1 MSTRRKRRTFTPEF
15 KKQIVDL
22 YRSGKSRKEIIDDY
36 DLSPSAFDKW
46 VQQHSQSGSFK
57 EKDNLTPEQ
66 QELRELRKEN
76 TQLKMENE
84 ILKQAAL
91 IFGRK
96 LEVIKQNKHKYSISA
111 MCQVLGISRSSY
123 YYEAKK
129 KASEADLEKAVI
141 EEFTKSRNNYGTR
154 KLKIELAKRGFIVS
168 RRRIG
173 RIMKKFNL
181 VSNYVQRK
189 YKVHSKGTN
198 QSQIDN
204 VLDRDFDSDEPMKII
219 VTDLTY
225 VNIADKWFYICF
237 IIDLFNREII
247 GYSSGPNKTV
257 DLVHQALATI
267 KEDLHNI
274 EIFHTDRG
282 KEFDN
287 HTIDEFLETF
297 NIDRSLS
304 HKGDPYDNAVAE
316 STYKSLKIEF
326 IYQHTFLS
334 LYELQYHL
342 MDYVNWWNKYRIHGS
357 LNYVSPVDYK
367 QNWLKQQYQKVI

>member
-1 MSTRRKRRTFTPEF
+1 
-15 KKQIVDL
+15 
-22 YRSGKSRKEIIDDY
+22 
-36 DLSPSAFDKW
+36 
-46 VQQHSQSGSFK
+46 
-57 EKDNLTPEQ
+57 
-66 QELRELRKEN
+66 
-76 TQLKMENE
+76 
-84 ILKQAAL
+84 
-91 IFGRK
+91 
-96 LEVIKQNKHKYSISA
+96 
-111 MCQVLGISRSSY
+111 MCHALGISRGSY
-123 YYEAKK
+123 YYEVKK
-129 KASEADLEKAVI
+129 KASEADLEQAII
-141 EEFTKSRNNYGTR
+141 EEFAKSRNNYGTR
-154 KLKIELAKRGFIVS
+154 KLKKVLAKHGFIVS

-173 RIMKKFNL
+173 RIMRKFNL
-181 VSNYVQRK
+181 VSTYTQRK

-204 VLDRDFDSDEPMKII
+204 ILDRNFDYDEPMKAV

-247 GYSSGPNKTV
+247 GYSSGSNKTV

-267 KEDLHNI
+267 EEDFHNM

-297 NIDRSLS
+297 KIERSLS

-326 IYQHTFLS
+326 IYQHTFQS

-357 LNYVSPVDYK
+357 LDYISPLDYK
-367 QNWLKQQYQKVI
+367 QNWVKQQQHQEIT